1 MKENKNKDL
10 IVEEKELFV
19 RVILKPDLNSD
30 SKAFL
35 VSGIVDKYIDRLL
48 FVLVRTGKGRNWC
61 ATLMIS
67 KTEKYRLNQIQE
79 ELEAYFTTIR
89 GRDISK
95 NDGTLRG

>member
-48 FVLVRTGKGRNWC
+48 FVLVYKDRERK
-61 ATLMIS
+61 
-67 KTEKYRLNQIQE
+67 
-79 ELEAYFTTIR
+79 ELVCDSY
-89 GRDISK
+89 DI
-95 NDGTLRG
+95 